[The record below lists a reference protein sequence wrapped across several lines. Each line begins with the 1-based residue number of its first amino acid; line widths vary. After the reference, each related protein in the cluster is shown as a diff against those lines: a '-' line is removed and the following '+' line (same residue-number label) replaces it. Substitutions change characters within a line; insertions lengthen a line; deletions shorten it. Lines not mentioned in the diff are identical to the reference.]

1 MIYYI
6 DMNTNFDIVN
16 LIESNPITKLNGNY
30 QSKLI
35 EKVKN
40 EFNNFEHQIF
50 VSNFYCYLN
59 NDFNNDFVIDLDNI
73 WNWLGFGQKVNA
85 KRVLENNFKVDTD
98 YKIIST
104 EIITIKKEYARGGH
118 NKEIIML
125 TVNTFKKLC
134 LKSGT
139 KKADEIHDYFIKL
152 ERLLQE
158 IMLEESSE
166 LRLQLE
172 QQKTEMQKIDE
183 KKTQEYNTKL
193 EKERFLEREK
203 ILLREYASI
212 GSIFYIIKVKS
223 YENGSYVIKIGESR
237 RGIAGRYQEHKKNFD
252 ECLLLDC
259 FSVNKSKDFETFI
272 KEHELVRGS
281 RVRDLKGHE
290 KELELFFI
298 GKNLSYHTLLQIIN
312 GNLKF
317 FNDTNNAKLELENEQ
332 LKLMLEM
339 QNTNTNDNVLIQELI
354 NQVKLFTVNITNR
367 MDSLEATNKEILEK
381 LQRSQVKTTTGF
393 QTPLVTLGPRL
404 QKIHPDTLTLL
415 KVYETVTEVM
425 KEDSSIK
432 RPSINKAITE
442 NTVYAGYRWQ
452 LVDRELD
459 PNIIYTISPT
469 KKTRE
474 QNLGY
479 IAQVNKEKT
488 EILNVYI
495 DRKTAALQNDYESSS
510 ALDNPVKNGTLT
522 KNNYYYQL
530 YEKCDE
536 NLVQDFEEKHGKPLL
551 YVNGIGQYGEQNN
564 LTREFACKYD
574 CIRSLQMSDK
584 TLAKTLDKNIA
595 YQGYFYK
602 TIGKKIKTI

>member
-1 MIYYI
+1 
-6 DMNTNFDIVN
+6 MNSNIDIVH
-16 LIESNPITKLNGNY
+16 LIENNPITKLNGNY
-30 QSKLI
+30 QSRLI
-35 EKVKN
+35 EKLKN
-40 EFNNFEHQIF
+40 EFNNFEQQLF

-59 NDFNNDFVIDLDNI
+59 HDFNNDFIIDLDNI

-85 KRVLENNFKVDTD
+85 KRVLENHFTIDKN

-104 EIITIKKEYARGGH
+104 DICLTKKENTRGGH

-125 TVNTFKKLC
+125 NVNTFKKLC

-158 IMLEESSE
+158 IMLEESNE
-166 LRLQLE
+166 LRLQIE
-172 QQKTEMQKIDE
+172 QQKTDIQNIEEKQK
-183 KKTQEYNTKL
+183 QEYNSKL
-193 EKERFLEREK
+193 ERERFLEREK

-237 RGIAGRYQEHKKNFD
+237 RGIAGRYQEHKNNYD
-252 ECLLLDC
+252 ECILLDC
-259 FSVNKSKDFETFI
+259 FSVNKSKDFESFI

-298 GKNLSYHTLLQIIN
+298 GKNLSYHILLQIIN
-312 GNLKF
+312 GNLKY
-317 FNDTNNAKLELENEQ
+317 FNDNNNAKLELENEQ

-339 QNTNTNDNVLIQELI
+339 KNTNNEIPIIQELF
-354 NQVKLFTVNITNR
+354 QVVKQLSCKIDN
-367 MDSLEATNKEILEK
+367 LETINKEILSK
-381 LQRSQVKTTTGF
+381 LQQSQVKTTTGF

-404 QKIHPDTLTLL
+404 QKIHPETLNIL
-415 KVYETVTEVM
+415 KVYETVSEAM
-425 KEDSSIK
+425 KENQSIK

-442 NTVYAGYRWQ
+442 NTVYCGYRWQ
-452 LVDRELD
+452 LVDREFD
-459 PNIIYTISPT
+459 PTILHNLSPT
-469 KKTRE
+469 KQTKT

-479 IAQVNKEKT
+479 IAQMNKEKT

-495 DRKTAALQNDYESSS
+495 DRKTAALQNGYESSS
-510 ALDNPVKNGTLT
+510 ALDNPVKNGTLA
-522 KNNYYYQL
+522 KNYYYKL

-536 NLVQDFEEKHGKPLL
+536 NLVQVFEEKHGKPLL
-551 YVNGIGQYGEQNN
+551 YINGVGQYDEEMN
-564 LTREFACKYD
+564 LIREFSCKYD
-574 CIRSLQMSDK
+574 CIRSLQISDK

-602 TIGKKIKTI
+602 TLGSKIKCI

>member
-1 MIYYI
+1 M
-6 DMNTNFDIVN
+6 
-16 LIESNPITKLNGNY
+16 
-30 QSKLI
+30 I

-40 EFNNFEHQIF
+40 EFSEFEHQMF

-59 NDFNNDFVIDLDNI
+59 NDFNNDFVINMDNI
-73 WNWLGFGQKVNA
+73 WSWLGFGQKANA
-85 KRVLENNFKVDTD
+85 KRLLENHFTVDEH
-98 YKIIST
+98 YKIILEETIST
-104 EIITIKKEYARGGH
+104 KKEHVRGGH
-118 NKEIIML
+118 NKESIML
-125 TVNTFKKLC
+125 NVNTFKKLC
-134 LKSGT
+134 LKAGT
-139 KKADEIHDYFIKL
+139 KKADQIHNYFIKI
-152 ERLLQE
+152 ETLLQD
-158 IMLEESSE
+158 IMSEESNE

-172 QQKTEMQKIDE
+172 QQKTEIQKIE
-183 KKTQEYNTKL
+183 ETQKQEYNTKL

-212 GSIFYIIKVKS
+212 GSIFYVIKVKS

-237 RGIAGRYQEHKKNFD
+237 RGIAGRYQEHKKNYD

-281 RVRDLKGHE
+281 RVRDMKGHE

-339 QNTNTNDNVLIQELI
+339 QNTNNEIPMMQEILQTMKQMSSKI
-354 NQVKLFTVNITNR
+354 
-367 MDSLEATNKEILEK
+367 DHLEAMNKEILEK

-393 QTPLVTLGPRL
+393 QTPLVTIGPRL
-404 QKIHPDTLTLL
+404 QKIHPETLTLL
-415 KVYETVTEVM
+415 KIYETVTEAM
-425 KEDSSIK
+425 KEDQNIK
-432 RPSINKAITE
+432 RPSINKAIVE

-459 PNIIYTISPT
+459 PTVIYNISPT

-479 IAQVNKEKT
+479 IAKINKEKT
-488 EILNVYI
+488 EIINVYI
-495 DRKTAALQNDYESSS
+495 DRKTAALQNGYESSS
-510 ALDNPVKNGTLT
+510 ALDNPVKNGTLA

-536 NLVQDFEEKHGKPLL
+536 NLVQAFEEKHGKPLL
-551 YVNGIGQYGEQNN
+551 YVNGIGQYDEQQT

-602 TIGKKIKTI
+602 TLGKKIKML

>member
-1 MIYYI
+1 
-6 DMNTNFDIVN
+6 MNLNIDIVQ
-16 LIESNPITKLNGNY
+16 LIENNPITKLNGNY
-30 QSKLI
+30 HSKLI

-40 EFNNFEHQIF
+40 EFSEFEHQLF

-73 WNWLGFGQKVNA
+73 WYWLGFGQKANA
-85 KRVLENNFKVDTD
+85 KRLLENHFTLDVE
-98 YKIIST
+98 YKIISEET
-104 EIITIKKEYARGGH
+104 VTTKKEHTRGGH
-118 NKEIIML
+118 NKEVIML
-125 TVNTFKKLC
+125 NVNTFKKLC
-134 LKSGT
+134 LKAGT
-139 KKADEIHDYFIKL
+139 KKADQIHNYFIKI
-152 ERLLQE
+152 EILLQE
-158 IMLEESSE
+158 IMSEESNE

-172 QQKTEMQKIDE
+172 QQKTEIQKIEE
-183 KKTQEYNTKL
+183 KQKQEYLARL

-237 RGIAGRYQEHKKNFD
+237 RGIAGRYQEHKNKYD

-259 FSVNKSKDFETFI
+259 FSVNKSRDFENFI

-339 QNTNTNDNVLIQELI
+339 KNTNTNDNVLIQELI
-354 NQVKLFTVNITNR
+354 NQVKQFTVNMSNR
-367 MDSLEATNKEILEK
+367 MDSLEKINKEILEK

-415 KVYETVTEVM
+415 KVYETVTEAM

-442 NTVYAGYRWQ
+442 NTIYAGYRWQ

-459 PNIIYTISPT
+459 PNIIYNLSPT
-469 KKTRE
+469 KQIRE

-479 IAQVNKEKT
+479 IAQINKEKT
-488 EILNVYI
+488 EIINVYI
-495 DRKTAALQNDYESSS
+495 DRKTAALENGYISRS
-510 ALDNPVKNGTLT
+510 ALDNPVKYSALA
-522 KNNYYYQL
+522 KNYYYQL

-536 NLVQDFEEKHGKPLL
+536 NLIQDFEEKHGKPLL
-551 YVNGIGQYGEQNN
+551 YINGIGQYDDQTN
-564 LTREFACKYD
+564 LMREFACKYD

-602 TIGKKIKTI
+602 TLGKKIKILQN

>member
-1 MIYYI
+1 
-6 DMNTNFDIVN
+6 
-16 LIESNPITKLNGNY
+16 
-30 QSKLI
+30 LI

-40 EFNNFEHQIF
+40 EFSEFEHQMF

-59 NDFNNDFVIDLDNI
+59 NDFNNDFVINMDNI
-73 WNWLGFGQKVNA
+73 WSWLGFGQKANA
-85 KRVLENNFKVDTD
+85 KRLLENHFTVDEH
-98 YKIIST
+98 YKIILEETIST
-104 EIITIKKEYARGGH
+104 KKEHVRGGH
-118 NKEIIML
+118 NKESIML
-125 TVNTFKKLC
+125 NVNTFKKLC
-134 LKSGT
+134 LKAGT
-139 KKADEIHDYFIKL
+139 KKADQIHNYFIKI
-152 ERLLQE
+152 ETLLQD
-158 IMLEESSE
+158 IMSEESNE

-172 QQKTEMQKIDE
+172 QQKTEIQKIE
-183 KKTQEYNTKL
+183 ETQKQEYNTKL

-212 GSIFYIIKVKS
+212 GSIFYVIKVKS

-237 RGIAGRYQEHKKNFD
+237 RGIAGRYQEHKKNYD

-281 RVRDLKGHE
+281 RVRDMKGHE

-339 QNTNTNDNVLIQELI
+339 QNTNNEIPMMQEILQTMKQMSSKI
-354 NQVKLFTVNITNR
+354 
-367 MDSLEATNKEILEK
+367 DHLEAMNKEILEK

-393 QTPLVTLGPRL
+393 QTPLVTIGPRL
-404 QKIHPDTLTLL
+404 QKIHPETLTLL
-415 KVYETVTEVM
+415 KIYETVTEAM
-425 KEDSSIK
+425 KEDQNIK
-432 RPSINKAITE
+432 RPSINKAIVE

-459 PNIIYTISPT
+459 PTVIYNISPT

-479 IAQVNKEKT
+479 IAKINKEKT
-488 EILNVYI
+488 EIINVYI
-495 DRKTAALQNDYESSS
+495 DRKTAALQNGYESSS
-510 ALDNPVKNGTLT
+510 ALDNPVKNGTLA

-536 NLVQDFEEKHGKPLL
+536 NLVQAFEEKHGKPLL
-551 YVNGIGQYGEQNN
+551 YVNGIGQYDEQQT

-602 TIGKKIKTI
+602 TLGKKIKML

>member
-1 MIYYI
+1 
-6 DMNTNFDIVN
+6 MNLNIDIVQ
-16 LIESNPITKLNGNY
+16 LIENNPITKLNGNY
-30 QSKLI
+30 HSKLI

-40 EFNNFEHQIF
+40 EFSEFEHQMF

-59 NDFNNDFVIDLDNI
+59 NDFNNDFVINMDNI
-73 WNWLGFGQKVNA
+73 WYWLGFGQKANA
-85 KRVLENNFKVDTD
+85 KRLLENHFTVDEH
-98 YKIIST
+98 YKIILEETIST
-104 EIITIKKEYARGGH
+104 KKEHVRGGH
-118 NKEIIML
+118 NKESIML
-125 TVNTFKKLC
+125 SVNTFKKLC
-134 LKSGT
+134 LKAGT
-139 KKADEIHDYFIKL
+139 KKADQIHNYFIKI
-152 ERLLQE
+152 ETLLQD
-158 IMLEESSE
+158 IMSEESNE

-172 QQKTEMQKIDE
+172 QQKTEMQKIE
-183 KKTQEYNTKL
+183 ETQKQEYNTKL

-212 GSIFYIIKVKS
+212 GSIFYVIKVKS

-281 RVRDLKGHE
+281 RVRDMKGHE

-312 GNLKF
+312 GNIKF
-317 FNDTNNAKLELENEQ
+317 FNDTNNVKLELENEQ

-339 QNTNTNDNVLIQELI
+339 QNTNNEIPMMQELLQTMKQMSSKI
-354 NQVKLFTVNITNR
+354 
-367 MDSLEATNKEILEK
+367 DHLETMNKEILEK

-404 QKIHPDTLTLL
+404 QKIHPETLTIL
-415 KVYETVTEVM
+415 KVYETVTEAM
-425 KEDSSIK
+425 KEDQNIK

-442 NTVYAGYRWQ
+442 NTIYAGYRWQ

-459 PNIIYTISPT
+459 PNIIYNISPT

-488 EILNVYI
+488 EIINVYI
-495 DRKTAALQNDYESSS
+495 DRKTAALQNEYESSS
-510 ALDNPVKNGTLT
+510 ALDNPVKNGTLA

-536 NLVQDFEEKHGKPLL
+536 NLVQAFEEKHGKPLL
-551 YVNGIGQYGEQNN
+551 YVNGIGQYDEQQI

-584 TLAKTLDKNIA
+584 TLAKILDKNIA

-602 TIGKKIKTI
+602 TIGKKIKMV

>member
-1 MIYYI
+1 MSV
-6 DMNTNFDIVN
+6 DIVN
-16 LIESNPITKLNGNY
+16 LIESNPITKLNKNY

-35 EKVKN
+35 EKVKSTFSN
-40 EFNNFEHQIF
+40 YEQQMF
-50 VSNFYCYLN
+50 VSSFYCYLKY
-59 NDFNNDFVIDLDNI
+59 DFKKDFIIDLDNL
-73 WNWLGFGQKVNA
+73 WKWVGFSNKGHA
-85 KRVLENNFKVDTD
+85 KYLLEKNFIINVDYIFMNNKDD
-98 YKIIST
+98 SI
-104 EIITIKKEYARGGH
+104 EEKKDKRGGH
-118 NKEIIML
+118 NKETFLLNIE
-125 TVNTFKKLC
+125 TFKKYC
-134 LKSGT
+134 LKTGT

-152 ERLLQE
+152 EQILQE
-158 IMLEESSE
+158 IIMEEGNE
-166 LRLQLE
+166 LKLQLTTLDE
-172 QQKTEMQKIDE
+172 Q
-183 KKTQEYNTKL
+183 KKQEYNSKL
-193 EKERFLEREK
+193 EKEKILEREK

-237 RGIAGRYQEHKKNFD
+237 RGIAGRYQEHKNKYD

-259 FSVNKSKDFETFI
+259 FSVNKSRDFENFI

-317 FNDTNNAKLELENEQ
+317 FNDNNNAKLELENEQ

-339 QNTNTNDNVLIQELI
+339 KNTNNEIPIIQELF
-354 NQVKLFTVNITNR
+354 QVVKQMCCKI
-367 MDSLEATNKEILEK
+367 DHLETINKEILSK
-381 LQRSQVKTTTGF
+381 LQQSQVKTTTGF

-404 QKIHPDTLTLL
+404 QKIHPETLNII
-415 KVYETVTEVM
+415 KVYETVSEAM
-425 KEDSSIK
+425 KENQSIK

-442 NTVYAGYRWQ
+442 NTVYCGYRWQ

-459 PNIIYTISPT
+459 PNIIYNITPT
-469 KKTRE
+469 KQTKA

-479 IAQVNKEKT
+479 IAQMNKEKT

-510 ALDNPVKNGTLT
+510 ALDNPVKNGTLA
-522 KNNYYYQL
+522 KNYYYQL

-536 NLVQDFEEKHGKPLL
+536 NLVQVFEEKHGKPLL
-551 YVNGIGQYGEQNN
+551 YINGVGQYDEKMNII
-564 LTREFACKYD
+564 REFSCKYD
-574 CIRSLQMSDK
+574 CIRSLQISDK

-602 TIGKKIKTI
+602 TLGSKIKIV

>member
-1 MIYYI
+1 
-6 DMNTNFDIVN
+6 MNLNIDIVQLFEN
-16 LIESNPITKLNGNY
+16 NPITKLNGNY
-30 QSKLI
+30 HSKLI

-40 EFNNFEHQIF
+40 EFSEFEHQMF

-59 NDFNNDFVIDLDNI
+59 NDFNNDFVINMDNI
-73 WNWLGFGQKVNA
+73 WSWLGFGQKANA
-85 KRVLENNFKVDTD
+85 KRLLENHFTVDEH
-98 YKIIST
+98 YKIILEETIST
-104 EIITIKKEYARGGH
+104 KKEHVRGGH
-118 NKEIIML
+118 NKESIML
-125 TVNTFKKLC
+125 NVNTFKKLC
-134 LKSGT
+134 LKAGT
-139 KKADEIHDYFIKL
+139 KKADQIHNYFIKI
-152 ERLLQE
+152 ETLLQN
-158 IMLEESSE
+158 IMSEESNE

-172 QQKTEMQKIDE
+172 QQKTEMQKIE
-183 KKTQEYNTKL
+183 ETQKQEYNTKL

-237 RGIAGRYQEHKKNFD
+237 RGIAGRYQEHKKNYD

-339 QNTNTNDNVLIQELI
+339 QNTNNEIPMIQELLQTMKQMSAKI
-354 NQVKLFTVNITNR
+354 DN
-367 MDSLEATNKEILEK
+367 LEATNKEILEK
-381 LQRSQVKTTTGF
+381 FQQSQVKTTTGF
-393 QTPLVTLGPRL
+393 QTPLVSLGPRL
-404 QKIHPDTLTLL
+404 QKIHPDTLILL
-415 KVYETVTEVM
+415 KVYETVTEAM
-425 KEDSSIK
+425 KEDQNIK

-442 NTVYAGYRWQ
+442 NTIYAGYRWQ

-459 PNIIYTISPT
+459 PNIIYNISPT

-488 EILNVYI
+488 EIINVYI
-495 DRKTAALQNDYESSS
+495 DRKTAALQNGYEASS
-510 ALDNPVKNGTLT
+510 ALDNPVKNGTLA
-522 KNNYYYQL
+522 KNNFYYQL

-536 NLVQDFEEKHGKPLL
+536 NLVQYFEEKHGKPLL
-551 YVNGIGQYGEQNN
+551 YVNGIGQYDEQNN
-564 LTREFACKYD
+564 RLREFACKYD
-574 CIRSLQMSDK
+574 CIRSLQISDK
-584 TLAKTLDKNIA
+584 TLAKTLDKNIT

-602 TIGKKIKTI
+602 TLGKKIKMLQN

>member
-1 MIYYI
+1 
-6 DMNTNFDIVN
+6 MNINFDIVH

-30 QSKLI
+30 QSRLI
-35 EKVKN
+35 EKLKN
-40 EFNNFEHQIF
+40 EFSNFEQQIF

-59 NDFNNDFVIDLDNI
+59 NDFNNDFIIDLDNI
-73 WNWLGFGQKVNA
+73 WNWLGFNQKVKA
-85 KRVLENNFKVDTD
+85 KSLLENNFILDRD
-98 YKIIST
+98 YKFMSSNVCQT
-104 EIITIKKEYARGGH
+104 KKEYTRGGH

-125 TVNTFKKLC
+125 NVNTFKKLC

-158 IMLEESSE
+158 IMLEESNE
-166 LRLQLE
+166 LRLQIE
-172 QQKTEMQKIDE
+172 QQNTVIQQIEEKQK
-183 KKTQEYNTKL
+183 QEYNSKL
-193 EKERFLEREK
+193 ERERFLEKEK

-237 RGIAGRYQEHKKNFD
+237 RGIAGRYQEHKNKYD

-259 FSVNKSKDFETFI
+259 FSVNKSKDFESFI
-272 KEHELVRGS
+272 KEHELVRVS

-290 KELELFFI
+290 TELELFFI

-312 GNLKF
+312 GNLKY
-317 FNDTNNAKLELENEQ
+317 FNDNNNAKLELENEQ

-339 QNTNTNDNVLIQELI
+339 KNTNNEIPIIQELF
-354 NQVKLFTVNITNR
+354 QVVKQLSCKIDN
-367 MDSLEATNKEILEK
+367 LETINKEILSK
-381 LQRSQVKTTTGF
+381 LQQSQVKTTTGF

-404 QKIHPDTLTLL
+404 QKIHPETLNIL
-415 KVYETVTEVM
+415 KVYETVSEAM
-425 KEDSSIK
+425 KENQSIK

-442 NTVYAGYRWQ
+442 NTVYCGYRWQ
-452 LVDRELD
+452 LVDREFD
-459 PNIIYTISPT
+459 PTILHNLSPT
-469 KKTRE
+469 KQTKT

-479 IAQVNKEKT
+479 IAQMNKEKT

-495 DRKTAALQNDYESSS
+495 DRKTAALRNGYESSS
-510 ALDNPVKNGTLT
+510 ALDNPVKNGTPA
-522 KNNYYYQL
+522 KNMYYQL

-536 NLVQDFEEKHGKPLL
+536 NLVQVFEEKHGKPLL
-551 YVNGIGQYGEQNN
+551 YINGVGQYDEEMN
-564 LTREFACKYD
+564 LIREFSCKYD
-574 CIRSLQMSDK
+574 CIRSLQISDK

-602 TIGKKIKTI
+602 TLGSKIKCI

>member
-1 MIYYI
+1 MS
-6 DMNTNFDIVN
+6 FDIVN
-16 LIESNPITKLNGNY
+16 LIENNPITTLNSNY
-30 QSKLI
+30 QSKMI

-40 EFNNFEHQIF
+40 TFNNYEQQMFL
-50 VSNFYCYLN
+50 SSFYCYLKYDLKK
-59 NDFNNDFVIDLDNI
+59 DFIIDLDNLWKWI
-73 WNWLGFGQKVNA
+73 GFSYKHKA
-85 KRVLENNFKVDTD
+85 KMLLENNFIINKDYIYLPNNTIDQTQKPTVVDSSNNET
-98 YKIIST
+98 
-104 EIITIKKEYARGGH
+104 KKDKDARGGH
-118 NKEIIML
+118 NKEKFLLNIE
-125 TVNTFKKLC
+125 TFKKYC
-134 LKSGT
+134 LKAGT

-152 ERLLQE
+152 EQILQE
-158 IMLEESSE
+158 IIMEEGNE
-166 LRLQLE
+166 LKLQLTTLDE
-172 QQKTEMQKIDE
+172 Q
-183 KKTQEYNTKL
+183 KTQEYNTKL

-203 ILLREYASI
+203 ILLREYANI

-237 RGIAGRYQEHKKNFD
+237 RGIAGRYQEHKHNYE

-259 FSVNKSKDFETFI
+259 FVVNKSKDFETFI

-317 FNDTNNAKLELENEQ
+317 FNDTNNVKLELENEQ

-339 QNTNTNDNVLIQELI
+339 QNTNNEIPMMQELLQTMKQMSSKI
-354 NQVKLFTVNITNR
+354 
-367 MDSLEATNKEILEK
+367 DHLETMNKEILEK

-404 QKIHPDTLTLL
+404 QKIHPETLTLL
-415 KVYETVTEVM
+415 KVYETVTDAM
-425 KEDSSIK
+425 KEDQNIK

-442 NTVYAGYRWQ
+442 NTIYAGYRWQ

-459 PNIIYTISPT
+459 PNVIYNITPT

-488 EILNVYI
+488 EIINVYI
-495 DRKTAALQNDYESSS
+495 DRKTAALQNGYESSS
-510 ALDNPVKNGTLT
+510 ALDNPVKNGTLA

-536 NLVQDFEEKHGKPLL
+536 NLVQAFEEKNGKPLL
-551 YVNGIGQYGEQNN
+551 YINGIGQFSEQNN

-602 TIGKKIKTI
+602 TLGKKIKIL

>member
-1 MIYYI
+1 MVYYI

-16 LIESNPITKLNGNY
+16 LIESNPITKLNGNH

-35 EKVKN
+35 EKVKY
-40 EFNNFEHQIF
+40 EFNNFELQMF

-59 NDFNNDFVIDLDNI
+59 NDFNDDFVIDLDNI
-73 WNWLGFGQKVNA
+73 WNWLGFNQKVKA
-85 KRVLENNFKVDTD
+85 KALLENHFTLDLH
-98 YKIIST
+98 YKFISYDN
-104 EIITIKKEYARGGH
+104 ITTKKEHARGGH

-134 LKSGT
+134 LKAGT
-139 KKADEIHDYFIKL
+139 KKADQIHDYFIKL

-166 LRLQLE
+166 LRLQLQ
-172 QQKTEMQKIDE
+172 QQKTEMQKIE
-183 KKTQEYNTKL
+183 EQKTQEYLARL

-212 GSIFYIIKVKS
+212 GSIFYVIKVKS

-237 RGIAGRYQEHKKNFD
+237 RGIAGRYQEHKKNFE

-317 FNDTNNAKLELENEQ
+317 FNDTNNTKLELENEQ

-339 QNTNTNDNVLIQELI
+339 QNTNNEVPMMKELLET
-354 NQVKLFTVNITNR
+354 VKQMSSKI
-367 MDSLEATNKEILEK
+367 DHLETMNKEILEK

-415 KVYETVTEVM
+415 KVYETVTEAM
-425 KEDSSIK
+425 KEDQNIK

-442 NTVYAGYRWQ
+442 NTIYAGYRWQ

-459 PNIIYTISPT
+459 PNVIYNITPT
-469 KKTRE
+469 RKIRE

-479 IAQVNKEKT
+479 IAQINKEKT
-488 EILNVYI
+488 EIINVYL
-495 DRKTAALQNDYESSS
+495 DRKTAALQNGYESNS
-510 ALDNPVKNGTLT
+510 ALDNPVKNGTLA
-522 KNNYYYQL
+522 KNNFYYQL

-536 NLVQDFEEKHGKPLL
+536 NLVQEFEEKHGKPLL
-551 YVNGIGQYGEQNN
+551 YVNGVGQYDENQT
-564 LTREFACKYD
+564 LMREFACKYD
-574 CIRSLQMSDK
+574 CIKSLQISDK
-584 TLAKTLDKNIA
+584 TLAKTIDKNIA

-602 TIGKKIKTI
+602 TLGKKIKML

>member
-1 MIYYI
+1 
-6 DMNTNFDIVN
+6 MNFNIDIVQ
-16 LIESNPITKLNGNY
+16 LIENNPITKLNGNY
-30 QSKLI
+30 HSKLI

-40 EFNNFEHQIF
+40 EFSEFEHQMF

-59 NDFNNDFVIDLDNI
+59 NDFNNDFVINMDNI
-73 WNWLGFGQKVNA
+73 WSWLGFGQKANA
-85 KRVLENNFKVDTD
+85 KRLLENHFTVDEH
-98 YKIIST
+98 YKIILEETIST
-104 EIITIKKEYARGGH
+104 KKEHVRGGH
-118 NKEIIML
+118 NKESIML
-125 TVNTFKKLC
+125 NVNTFKKLC
-134 LKSGT
+134 LKAGT
-139 KKADEIHDYFIKL
+139 KKADQIHNYFIKI
-152 ERLLQE
+152 ETLLQD
-158 IMLEESSE
+158 IMSEESNE
-166 LRLQLE
+166 LILQLE
-172 QQKTEMQKIDE
+172 QQKTEMQKIE
-183 KKTQEYNTKL
+183 ETQKQEYNSKL

-237 RGIAGRYQEHKKNFD
+237 RGIAGRYQEHKKNYD

-317 FNDTNNAKLELENEQ
+317 FNDTNNTKLELENEQ

-339 QNTNTNDNVLIQELI
+339 QNTNNEIPMMQELLQTMKQMSSKI
-354 NQVKLFTVNITNR
+354 
-367 MDSLEATNKEILEK
+367 DHLETMNKEILEK

-404 QKIHPDTLTLL
+404 QKIHPDTLTII
-415 KVYETVTEVM
+415 KIYETVTEAM
-425 KEDSSIK
+425 KEDQNIK
-432 RPSINKAITE
+432 RPSINKAIAE

-459 PNIIYTISPT
+459 PNVIYNISPT

-479 IAQVNKEKT
+479 IAQINKEKT
-488 EILNVYI
+488 EIINVYI
-495 DRKTAALQNDYESSS
+495 DRKTAALQNGYESSS
-510 ALDNPVKNGTLT
+510 ALDNPVKNSTLA

-536 NLVQDFEEKHGKPLL
+536 NLIQAFEEKHGKPLL
-551 YVNGIGQYGEQNN
+551 YINGIAQYDENQN
-564 LTREFACKYD
+564 LTKEFACKYD
-574 CIRSLQMSDK
+574 CIRSLQISDK
-584 TLAKTLDKNIA
+584 TLTKTLDKNIA
-595 YQGYFYK
+595 YKGYFYK
-602 TIGKKIKTI
+602 ILGKKIKMI